1 MENKHKILITGGAG
15 YVGAMLVEQFADRED
30 VSEIV
35 AIDKEPVSDL
45 YTDKDNITF
54 IQKNLAD
61 DWEEDLEKM
70 NGGQGFKPDI
80 VIHTAWQIREMYGE
94 KDKQWE
100 WNIGG
105 SDKVFDYAF
114 SNPSVKKLIHFS
126 TVASYCAKKDNS
138 LEHFYTEKEP
148 FRKSDYLYAEEKRIC
163 EQHLEDKF
171 EAAKE
176 AAEILNE
183 NSADV
188 ANIKENKVP
197 QVFIIRPA
205 AITGP
210 RGRYMRVR
218 FGLQSTLSGQLK
230 DSDSFWHKL
239 ISKMVSFTP
248 VTEKWVRQ
256 FIHEDDIVDMV
267 KLFSFNDLK
276 GQYEAF
282 NAAPPGDVVYGKDMA
297 KAVGKKAITVPPL
310 LIRFV
315 FFWMWHLSRGK
326 IPTSRGGWKSYSYP
340 ILVDGSKITN
350 MYGFQYFL
358 PSLEAFTEIKGRYAK
373 YVPQEIIDA
382 NKNKEDKDKEKVG

>member
-1 MENKHKILITGGAG
+1 MENKLKILITGGAG

-35 AIDKEPVSDL
+35 TIDKESDSDL
-45 YTDKDNITF
+45 FGDKENITF
-54 IQKNLAD
+54 IQKNLSD
-61 DWEEDLEKM
+61 NWEEDLEKM
-70 NGGQGFKPDI
+70 NDGQGFNPDV

-94 KDKQWE
+94 KDKQWD

-114 SNPSVKKLIHFS
+114 STPSVKKLVHFS
-126 TVASYCAKKDNS
+126 TVASYSARKGNTLD
-138 LEHFYTEKEP
+138 HFYTEEEP
-148 FRKSDYLYAEEKRIC
+148 FRKSDYLYAEEKRIS
-163 EQHLEDKF
+163 EEHLENKY

-176 AAEILNE
+176 AAEILNDESE
-183 NSADV
+183 NS
-188 ANIKENKVP
+188 NENRVP

-230 DSDSFWHKL
+230 DSESFWHKL

-248 VTEKWVRQ
+248 VTKKWVRQ
-256 FIHEDDIVDMV
+256 FIHEDDIVDIV
-267 KLFSFNDLK
+267 KLFTFNNVD
-276 GQYEAF
+276 GEYEAF

-297 KAVGKKAITVPPL
+297 KAVSKKAVTVPPL

-340 ILVDGSKITN
+340 ILVDGSKITSK
-350 MYGFQYFL
+350 YDFQYYL
-358 PSLEAFTEIKGRYAK
+358 PSLEAFTKIEGRYAK
-373 YVPQEIIDA
+373 YVPQEIIEA
-382 NKNKEDKDKEKVG
+382 KEIKNKVEEKTSTSSE